1 MSTEDNKA
9 LARRGF
15 EETLNQRNLAP
26 DVLVE
31 AALSCAHTSSPV
43 FHRERHMH
51 TGLPEVPQFAV

>member
-1 MSTEDNKA
+1 MVWSLLPDWCDGEAAFFLST
-9 LARRGF
+9 
-15 EETLNQRNLAP
+15 P

-31 AALSCAHTSSPV
+31 ATLSCAHASSPV